1 MSDRRII
8 VDTGAI
14 YAFVTRSDPHHEAAE
29 SFVRAWL
36 ERSGLFVLPDVV
48 FAETMTLFK
57 ARLGTG
63 IALRVGRE
71 LRRNPAYLWIPL
83 GVEAERDTW
92 ALFQRYDDKEWSY
105 TDCAIL
111 TLAQREK
118 VPRVFAFDRHF
129 DQMPD
134 IERLP
139 ATKRD
144 RRR

>member
-1 MSDRRII
+1 MSDPRIL

-14 YAFVTRSDPHHEAAE
+14 YAFVTRTDPHHEAAK

-36 ERSGLFVLPDVV
+36 EGQRVFVLADVV

-57 ARLGTG
+57 ARLGAA
-63 IALRVGRE
+63 IALRVGHE
-71 LRRNPAYLWIPL
+71 LRRNPAYSWTAL
-83 GVEAERDTW
+83 GEESERDTW

-111 TLAQREK
+111 ALSQREK

-129 DQMPD
+129 DQMPEL
-134 IERLP
+134 ERLP
-139 ATKRD
+139 
-144 RRR
+144 